1 MVCRFWF
8 GKMEEKWKKSMQM
21 GKYENWK
28 NGKNGRKM
36 EEKWKKT
43 VFRHRFGGNG
53 KMGERMS

>member
-1 MVCRFWF
+1 
-8 GKMEEKWKKSMQM
+8 MEEKWKKSMQM

-43 VFRHRFGGNG
+43 VFWHRFGGNG